1 MKSKWLVLFA
11 VVLFMGIGSEA
22 FAKEEVWKD
31 KKERFS
37 DWKKVIVVEL
47 VTPSKISEDL
57 LLRNIVAEEWADV
70 LSKKLSSK
78 KMEKISWTEAL
89 KYLGEKDA
97 TLDWSHLWDSDQEE
111 FFRKAAPLW
120 GDYADGI
127 LISSIQ
133 SYQKENVWKTKKR
146 SKLSSVLGVGASIP
160 VGGHGEIFGQVGQT
174 VGAMGGQGGK
184 EVTWSSIQGEFSLA
198 RMDGT
203 RAWVYRSTLA
213 EEEEESDQFL
223 KKFFRKVESQIP
235 LKK

>member
-1 MKSKWLVLFA
+1 MKSKWLFIFVLI
-11 VVLFMGIGSEA
+11 LFMAMGSEV
-22 FAKEEVWKD
+22 FAKEEVWKN

-47 VTPSKISEDL
+47 TSPSKISEDI

-70 LSKKLSSK
+70 LSKIFSFNF
-78 KMEKISWTEAL
+78 MQKISWSEAL
-89 KYLGEKDA
+89 KYLSEKDA
-97 TLDWSHLWDSDQEE
+97 TLNWAQLWASDQEE

-120 GDYADGI
+120 DDYADGI

-133 SYQKENVWKTKKR
+133 NYNNEVIWKTKKR

-160 VGGHGEIFGQVGQT
+160 VGGHGEIVGQVGQT

-184 EVTWSSIQGEFSLA
+184 EVTLSSIQGEFSLV

-203 RAWVYRSTLA
+203 RAWIYRSTLV
-213 EEEEESDQFL
+213 EEDEESDQFM
-223 KKFFRKVESQIP
+223 KKFFRRIGNQIP